1 VATDFFRIFRGL
13 ELDGLVRLLSGVGA
27 PGGTP
32 DTDSALPGSYYTD
45 RATGELWTKVAPGP
59 GTGTWQQL
67 ASRPWVLSGFQ
78 PQDPDLTAIAGLTG
92 LGYLTRVGTN
102 AWATRTIL
110 GTVGNISVTDGAGTS
125 GNTTIDLVTTGVTP
139 GTYTKLT
146 VDAYGRA
153 TAGAN
158 PTTLAGYGITDAQ
171 PLNAFLTDIA
181 NATASGIMVK
191 SGTNLLLRAIN
202 PGSPRITVTNPD
214 GTLGNVVIDLGAV
227 GLNDLTDVSLTSP
240 SAGDALVFDGTNWVN
255 ASSSASSALKL
266 YAENPVVPTP
276 PSATGANAIALGSEA
291 EAQAPYS
298 VAIGPQALGRFP
310 GITQAN
316 GGISDPGDA
325 QSGRY
330 LLRSVTYDATPT
342 ELFLNG
348 TGGGDRLNLPPNTTW
363 VFTVTVVG
371 HREDLSGGHAGY
383 RFKGVAYRD
392 GIVNTFLLGKPT
404 KEVLAETHP
413 AWDASVGV
421 YTDALVVKV
430 VGEMYK
436 VIRWVA
442 LVETVEVSN
451 PI

>member
-1 VATDFFRIFRGL
+1 VAIDFFRIFRGL
-13 ELDGLVRLLSGVGA
+13 ELDGLVRFLSGAGA

-45 RATGELWTKVAPGP
+45 RTTGELWTKVAPGP

-67 ASRPWVLSGFQ
+67 ASRPWVLSQSFQ
-78 PQDPDLTAIAGLTG
+78 PLDPDLTAIAGLTG

-110 GTVGNISVTDGAGTS
+110 GTVGNISVTDGAGAF

-153 TAGAN
+153 TAGVN
-158 PTTLAGYGITDAQ
+158 PTTLAGYGIIDAQ
-171 PLNAFLTDIA
+171 PLSAFLTAIA

-191 SGTNLLLRAIN
+191 AGTNLLLRSID
-202 PGSPRITVTNPD
+202 PGSPRITVTNQD

-227 GLNDLTDVSLTSP
+227 GLNDLTDVSLASP
-240 SAGDALVFDGTNWVN
+240 SPGDALVFNGTSWVN
-255 ASSSASSALKL
+255 ANTALKL
-266 YAENPVVPTP
+266 YAEHPVLPTP
-276 PSATGANAIALGSEA
+276 PVATGANALALGSEA
-291 EAQAPYS
+291 EAQAANS

-310 GITQAN
+310 GLTQAN
-316 GGISDPGDA
+316 GRFGTQGDA

-330 LLRSVTYDATPT
+330 LLRSTSINASQT

-348 TGGGDRLNLPPNTTW
+348 TGGGQRLTLPADSTW

-371 HREDLSGGHAGY
+371 HRVDVPDGHAGY
-383 RFKGVAYRD
+383 RLKGVIYRQ
-392 GIVNTFLLGKPT
+392 GMINTALLGAPT
-404 KEVLAETHP
+404 KEILAETHP
-413 AWDASVGV
+413 AWDAFVEASS
-421 YTDALVVKV
+421 DALVVKV
-430 VGEMYK
+430 IGELGK
-436 VIRWVA
+436 TIRWLAV
-442 LVETVEVSN
+442 VETIEVTN
-451 PI
+451 